1 MNVDGVTRIMDENL
15 CKLWLKISFRAEY
28 LRN

>member
-1 MNVDGVTRIMDENL
+1 MNVDGVTQIMDENL
-15 CKLWLKISFRAEY
+15 CKLWLKVAFKAAY